1 MSDWS
6 LYLIRTA
13 AGSLYTGITTDVE
26 RRFAEHDAGG
36 ARAAKAL
43 RGRGPLSLAFQCGAA
58 DKSAALRLEA
68 RIKKWPRRW
77 KEELIRGDRPLPEL
91 EPGDVTA
98 AETETGA

>member
-13 AGSLYTGITTDVE
+13 AGTLYTGITTDVE

-77 KEELIRGDRPLPEL
+77 KEELIRGDRSLPEI
-91 EPGDVTA
+91 ESG
-98 AETETGA
+98 AEMTEEDGTGG